1 MVHNLDKWVTHIPY
15 CVRRSLLFC
24 FFNLWFIVRIKNF
37 HDQITTHS
45 ISMVFHI
52 SNVRRLSFWSD
63 VLVNSNKYKRTKP
76 SDCSERGL
84 LNSFSCCYW
93 NFFFFSFCLSI
104 FHLIYFALTMY
115 GNSTHIHIVTFIHTT
130 KGTNRKWK
138 TKQEKKEDII
148 IRMLLLL
155 HRTFRSPLFAVE
167 RYCFRVILH
176 CRDTFDIKSSV
187 CIRVYIVCAYR
198 KQR

>member
-1 MVHNLDKWVTHIPY
+1 MLDVHY
-15 CVRRSLLFC
+15 CFAFWTYGLLSELRIFTIKSQRTQ
-24 FFNLWFIVRIKNF
+24 FQWF
-37 HDQITTHS
+37 
-45 ISMVFHI
+45 FHI

-93 NFFFFSFCLSI
+93 NFLFFSFCLSI

-115 GNSTHIHIVTFIHTT
+115 GNSTHIHTVTFIHTT

-187 CIRVYIVCAYR
+187 YIRVYIVCAYR

>member
-24 FFNLWFIVRIKNF
+24 FLNLWFIVRIKNF

-84 LNSFSCCYW
+84 LNSFSCCCW
-93 NFFFFSFCLSI
+93 NFFFFRFVCPFFIWYISHWQCMAIQRTYIPS
-104 FHLIYFALTMY
+104 HLFTRQKEQTE
-115 GNSTHIHIVTFIHTT
+115 NEKRS
-130 KGTNRKWK
+130 K
-138 TKQEKKEDII
+138 TKKKTSSFECWCCCCIVLFDH
-148 IRMLLLL
+148 LCL
-155 HRTFRSPLFAVE
+155 RTSVIVFVSFSIVVTHSISSP
-167 RYCFRVILH
+167 
-176 CRDTFDIKSSV
+176 V
-187 CIRVYIVCAYR
+187 CVYVST
-198 KQR
+198 